1 MSAWADQEEEDAQ
14 LFEGESTAI
23 NFDAYEDIPVE
34 TSGQDVPPG
43 VETFAD
49 IAEKLG
55 SALMA
60 NTGSGKTAAFM
71 FPILAGIL
79 NSGAPPSGRGRK
91 AYPLA
96 LVLSPTREL
105 TTQIFE
111 ETKKFAYQT
120 GVRPVVCYGGHPW
133 STSCGRSN
141 AGATC

>member
-60 NTGSGKTAAFM
+60 N
-71 FPILAGIL
+71 
-79 NSGAPPSGRGRK
+79 
-91 AYPLA
+91 
-96 LVLSPTREL
+96 
-105 TTQIFE
+105 IFE